1 MSNFT
6 GGGTAGGAGSAL
18 IGSVLEMLSNRP
30 GGIAGLAATFQQRG
44 LGDVVSSWIGTGAN
58 LPVSGDQVQ
67 QVLGPDQIQAFA
79 QKMGLSPEAAGSQ
92 LAEVLPGIVDK
103 LTPNGEVSTGG
114 DLMSTGMGL
123 LRGLMS
129 GGKSDI

>member
-1 MSNFT
+1 
-6 GGGTAGGAGSAL
+6 
-18 IGSVLEMLSNRP
+18 
-30 GGIAGLAATFQQRG
+30 
-44 LGDVVSSWIGTGAN
+44 
-58 LPVSGDQVQ
+58 
-67 QVLGPDQIQAFA
+67 
-79 QKMGLSPEAAGSQ
+79 
-92 LAEVLPGIVDK
+92 VDK